1 MATQGIE
8 IPSDLAKTWIRNYFT
23 YEATETFLSLVD
35 RKTIEMIPDL
45 LDTKHVRLDPCIL
58 ILYYVILWRGCFI
71 LNTRSYSSSDGCY
84 AGQLYLCCLRIIPI
98 WQREATG
105 CVTDFVAAIFMTGIS
120 NESFDYETSVEM
132 HKLACEY
139 GKGLQMHVLDGSGNP
154 TAAGPSWTDNDRRG
168 MWELFQTD
176 LFYHLIYNKPASL
189 LRHLGDWRVNLPWLS
204 LGSSPDNSA
213 PLSTIAFLVR
223 SRLTFILIEFFQKLK
238 TLDTEPEAIATI
250 EPLCHQV
257 ELLLKEWSIEAW
269 LDRSSHDQMN
279 LWILSGLILTGYT
292 CILYM
297 LRKATL
303 LNSNSPNPAVGSIP
317 RTDLALRASR
327 RLLKLTYQ
335 MLHVWKFPAIE
346 AISYILGAY
355 RAHIAYATVASNALE
370 APHAEHVAADLELL
384 DGVAST
390 IENVASG
397 EKDFAPLARA
407 MRMLN
412 ADIRSKAETVETIQ
426 ES

>member
-1 MATQGIE
+1 
-8 IPSDLAKTWIRNYFT
+8 
-23 YEATETFLSLVD
+23 
-35 RKTIEMIPDL
+35 
-45 LDTKHVRLDPCIL
+45 
-58 ILYYVILWRGCFI
+58 
-71 LNTRSYSSSDGCY
+71 
-84 AGQLYLCCLRIIPI
+84 
-98 WQREATG
+98 
-105 CVTDFVAAIFMTGIS
+105 
-120 NESFDYETSVEM
+120 
-132 HKLACEY
+132 
-139 GKGLQMHVLDGSGNP
+139 
-154 TAAGPSWTDNDRRG
+154 
-168 MWELFQTD
+168 
-176 LFYHLIYNKPASL
+176 
-189 LRHLGDWRVNLPWLS
+189 
-204 LGSSPDNSA
+204 
-213 PLSTIAFLVR
+213 
-223 SRLTFILIEFFQKLK
+223 
-238 TLDTEPEAIATI
+238 
-250 EPLCHQV
+250 
-257 ELLLKEWSIEAW
+257 
-269 LDRSSHDQMN
+269 MN

-355 RAHIAYATVASNALE
+355 RAHIAYATVATNALE
-370 APHAEHVAADLELL
+370 APHAEYVAADLELL